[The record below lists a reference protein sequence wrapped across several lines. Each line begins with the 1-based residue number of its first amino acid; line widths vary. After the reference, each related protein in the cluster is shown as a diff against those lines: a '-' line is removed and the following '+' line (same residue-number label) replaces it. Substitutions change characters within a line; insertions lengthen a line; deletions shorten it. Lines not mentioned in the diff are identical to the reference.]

1 MKRLITFLDE
11 ASGIQ
16 LVLPVTPAG
25 YEWARQAAIQVVTV
39 DQLGDLNFFGGRRM
53 ASTTLAECILP
64 AHAYPFLSPGAS
76 TDPWSYVAQL
86 ERWIEAGT
94 VLRFL
99 VSGTPVNEAVLLE
112 SAVYREQDGTN
123 DLYADLTIRQ
133 YLKPETPVLPAQE
146 QAQPA
151 ASRDSATG
159 ASQARTYEVARGDT
173 LWDICRRFYGDGSL
187 CWDLAAYN
195 QVANANLIY
204 PGQVFQIPPRDQLP
218 GAEEKPESARAAE
231 ATTARY
237 GDGGW
242 TLSLPEG
249 G

>member
-1 MKRLITFLDE
+1 M
-11 ASGIQ
+11 
-16 LVLPVTPAG
+16 
-25 YEWARQAAIQVVTV
+25 
-39 DQLGDLNFFGGRRM
+39 
-53 ASTTLAECILP
+53 
-64 AHAYPFLSPGAS
+64 
-76 TDPWSYVAQL
+76 
-86 ERWIEAGT
+86 
-94 VLRFL
+94 LRFL

-133 YLKPETPVLPAQE
+133 YLKPETPVLPVQE

-159 ASQARTYEVARGDT
+159 ASQARTYEVVRGDT

-231 ATTARY
+231 AATARY